1 MNFDLTEEQQV
12 LQKTVRDFCARQII
26 PNARRWDEEEHFPSE
41 VIPAMGELGL
51 FGMQVPERYGGPGMK
66 FHDYVVALEEVARA
80 DGSVGLTMAS
90 HNSLCTGHILLAANE
105 AQKRKYLPQLATGKV
120 LGAWGLTEPG
130 SGSDAGSAETRAVR
144 REGRGPDGSPRTE
157 WLLHGTKTFITQ
169 GSVAGIYVVLASTSP
184 EKKAKGLTAFIVE
197 KGTPGFRS
205 GRRLEK
211 MGLHA
216 SDTTE
221 LILEEVVLPDEQ
233 RLGEIDHGFFD
244 TLTVLDRGRI
254 GIGAWAIGI
263 GRGALEEARAYSRQR
278 VQFGKPIAEF
288 QACQTH
294 AGRHGHRARGRP
306 PAGLASGLDAGSR
319 SEDHPRVLGGQV
331 LRRPGGGAGLQRGR
345 ADPRRLRVHPRVP
358 GGTVSARR
366 QAGGDRG
373 RDQRSTED
381 GDRPRAVQGLR
392 VTEGPALSERIRA
405 GDVRAAARLMREI
418 DDGRPQA
425 EATLRALYPHTGGAF
440 VLGVTGPPGAGKST
454 LVDTLIKLHRQA
466 GERVGVVAIDPSSAI
481 TGGAILGD
489 RIRMQRHALDEQVF
503 IRSLATRG
511 QLGGLSR
518 AAADVVTVLDAL
530 GCATIM
536 VETVGVGQDEVD
548 VAMLAD
554 TVLVVLVP
562 GLGDEVQALKAGL
575 IEAADLFVINKADRE
590 GADRAAR
597 DLATMLA
604 LREGSSDHR
613 EILKAVAST
622 GQGVPDLAAAIARHR
637 KAQKDSGALVERRR
651 RQAETRLRAILLDRL
666 RRRTE
671 ATLAGL
677 GGGLSAL
684 ADEVASRRL
693 DPYTAVNRLLPE
705 G

>member
-1 MNFDLTEEQQV
+1 M
-12 LQKTVRDFCARQII
+12 
-26 PNARRWDEEEHFPSE
+26 
-41 VIPAMGELGL
+41 
-51 FGMQVPERYGGPGMK
+51 
-66 FHDYVVALEEVARA
+66 
-80 DGSVGLTMAS
+80 
-90 HNSLCTGHILLAANE
+90 
-105 AQKRKYLPQLATGKV
+105 
-120 LGAWGLTEPG
+120 
-130 SGSDAGSAETRAVR
+130 R
-144 REGRGPDGSPRTE
+144 REGRAPDGTPRTE

-197 KGTPGFRS
+197 KGTPGFRT
-205 GRRLEK
+205 GRRIEK

-221 LILEEVVLPDEQ
+221 LILEEVVLTDEH

-244 TLTVLDRGRI
+244 TLTILDQGRI

-263 GRGALEEARAYSRQR
+263 GRGALEAARRYARQR

-288 QACQTH
+288 QAVQYM
-294 AGRHGHRARGRP
+294 
-306 PAGLASGLDAGSR
+306 LADMATELDAAR
-319 SEDHPRVLGGQV
+319 LLVWRAAWMQDQKARTTARVVDGQV
-331 LRRPGGGAGLQRGR
+331 LRRPRRDARLQRRR
-345 ADPRRLRVHPRVP
+345 ADPRRLRLHARVRRR
-358 GGTVSARR
+358 TVPARR
-366 QAGGDRG
+366 QAGGDRRG
-373 RDQRSTED
+373 DQRGPED
-381 GDRPRAVQGLR
+381 GHRARATQGTR
-392 VTEGPALSERIRA
+392 VTEAAPLSERIRA
-405 GDVRAAARLMREI
+405 GDVRAAARLMREL

-425 EATLRALYPHTGGAF
+425 EASLRALYPHTGGAF
-440 VLGVTGPPGAGKST
+440 VLGITGPPGAGKST
-454 LVDTLIKLHRQA
+454 LVDTLIKLHRAA
-466 GERVGVVAIDPSSAI
+466 GERVGVVAVDPSSAL

-489 RIRMQRHALDEQVF
+489 RIRMQRHALDEKVF

-530 GCATIM
+530 GCDTIL

-575 IEAADLFVINKADRE
+575 LEIADVFVVNKADRE

-597 DLATMLA
+597 DLASMLA
-604 LREGSSDHR
+604 LREGTSDSR
-613 EILKAVAST
+613 EILTAVAST
-622 GQGVPDLAAAIARHR
+622 GQGIPDLVAAIARHR
-637 KAQKDSGALVERRR
+637 TELRDSGALEQRRR
-651 RQAETRLRAILLDRL
+651 RQAEARLRAILLDRL
-666 RRRTE
+666 RRRAE
-671 ATLAGL
+671 ASLASL
-677 GGGLSAL
+677 GGGLTFL

-693 DPYTAVNRLLPE
+693 DPYTAINRLLGE